1 MSNYLIREI
10 QENDLDELMLL
21 IEEHTA
27 YEQAV
32 YNGVGKKERLQK
44 ELFRENSQLKCWVI
58 EIDNKVN
65 GFCSFTYD
73 YSTWDAAFFIYM
85 DCLYIRSSFRGIGI
99 GSVILARLKVLAAE
113 KQYVNVQWQTP
124 DFNAPAIAFYK
135 KNGALSKDKVR
146 FTLSVDSKE

>member
-1 MSNYLIREI
+1 MSKYLIREI
-10 QENDLDELMLL
+10 QKNDLNELMLL

-27 YEQAV
+27 YEQAA
-32 YNGVGKKERLQK
+32 YNIEGKKERLQT

-58 EIDNKVN
+58 EIDDKVN

-85 DCLYIRSSFRGIGI
+85 DCLYLRSSFRGMGI
-99 GSVILARLKVLAAE
+99 GSVILAKLKALATE
-113 KQYVNVQWQTP
+113 KQCVNVQWQTP

-146 FTLSVDSKE
+146 FTLPV

>member
-1 MSNYLIREI
+1 MNNYLIREI
-10 QENDLDELMLL
+10 QKNDLDELMLL

-27 YEQAV
+27 YEQAD
-32 YNGVGKKERLQK
+32 YNGEGKKKLLQK
-44 ELFRENSQLKCWVI
+44 ELFRDNKQLNCWVV
-58 EIDNKVN
+58 EINNKIN

-85 DCLYIRSSFRGIGI
+85 DCLYIRSSFRGLGI
-99 GSVILARLKVLAAE
+99 GSVILTRLKVLAVE
-113 KQYVNVQWQTP
+113 KQCVNVQWQTP

-146 FTLSVDSKE
+146 FTLPVDSKE

>member
-10 QENDLDELMLL
+10 KENDLDELMLL

-27 YEQAV
+27 FEQA
-32 YNGVGKKERLQK
+32 YYSSEGKKERLQK
-44 ELFRENSQLKCWVI
+44 ELFREDSQLKCWVI
-58 EIDNKVN
+58 EIDDIVN

-85 DCLYIRSSFRGIGI
+85 DCLYIRSSFRGTGI
-99 GSVILARLKVLAAE
+99 GSVILGKLKALAAE
-113 KQYVNVQWQTP
+113 KQCVNVQWQTP
-124 DFNAPAIAFYK
+124 EFNAPAIAFYK

-146 FTLSVDSKE
+146 FTLPV

>member
-1 MSNYLIREI
+1 MMSNYLIREI
-10 QENDLDELMLL
+10 QEDDLGDLIHL

-27 YEQAV
+27 FEKAA
-32 YNGVGKKERLQK
+32 YNAEGKKERLKK
-44 ELFRENSQLKCWVI
+44 ELFRTDSQLKCWVV
-58 EIDNKVN
+58 EIDQAVN

-85 DCLYIRSSFRGIGI
+85 DCLYIRSSFRGLGI
-99 GSVILARLKVLAAE
+99 GSVILAKLRAQASA
-113 KQYVNVQWQTP
+113 QQCVNVQWQTP

-146 FTLSVDSKE
+146 FTLPV

>member
-1 MSNYLIREI
+1 MSKYLIREI
-10 QENDLDELMLL
+10 KENDLNELMLL

-27 YEQAV
+27 YEQAA
-32 YNGVGKKERLQK
+32 YNGEGKKERLEA

-58 EIDNKVN
+58 EIDDKVN

-85 DCLYIRSSFRGIGI
+85 DCLYIRSSFRGMGI
-99 GSVILARLKVLAAE
+99 GSIILARLKALAAE
-113 KQYVNVQWQTP
+113 KQCVNVQWQTP
-124 DFNAPAIAFYK
+124 DFNTPAIAFYK

-146 FTLSVDSKE
+146 FTLPAGSKK

>member
-27 YEQAV
+27 YEQAA
-32 YNGVGKKERLQK
+32 YNGEGKKDQLQT

-58 EIDNKVN
+58 EIDDKVN

-85 DCLYIRSSFRGIGI
+85 DCLYVRSSFRGMGI
-99 GSVILARLKVLAAE
+99 GSVILARLKALAAE
-113 KQYVNVQWQTP
+113 KRCVNVQWQTP

-146 FTLSVDSKE
+146 FTLPVGSKE

>member
-10 QENDLDELMLL
+10 KENDLNELMLL

-27 YEQAV
+27 YEQAD
-32 YNGVGKKERLQK
+32 YSNDGKKERLQK

-58 EIDNKVN
+58 EIDNVVN

-85 DCLYIRSSFRGIGI
+85 DCLYIRSSFRCTGI
-99 GSVILARLKVLAAE
+99 GSVILGKLKALATE
-113 KQYVNVQWQTP
+113 KQCVNVQWQTP
-124 DFNAPAIAFYK
+124 DFNVPAIAFYK
-135 KNGALSKDKVR
+135 KNGAISKDKVR
-146 FTLSVDSKE
+146 FTLPAV

>member
-10 QENDLDELMLL
+10 QEKDLDDLMLL

-27 YEQAV
+27 YEQAD
-32 YNGVGKKERLQK
+32 YSSKGKKEQLQK
-44 ELFRENSQLKCWVI
+44 ELFRQSSQLKCWVI
-58 EIDNKVN
+58 EIDNVVN

-85 DCLYIRSSFRGIGI
+85 DCLYIRSSFRGMGI
-99 GSVILARLKVLAAE
+99 GSVILAKLKALAAE
-113 KQYVNVQWQTP
+113 KHCVNVQWQTP

-135 KNGALSKDKVR
+135 KNGATSKDKVR
-146 FTLSVDSKE
+146 FSLSV